1 MPKYL
6 PVNPKNWL
14 DVVGRIPRRVKD
26 DDAIGGD
33 QVDAETSGFGRDE
46 EKAGPMIRFLRERIL
61 LLQWPQ
67 QTISMKR
74 NKATF
79 GNIKLRLSLDV
90 AQIKKE
96 PPVGAN

>member
-1 MPKYL
+1 
-6 PVNPKNWL
+6 
-14 DVVGRIPRRVKD
+14 
-26 DDAIGGD
+26 
-33 QVDAETSGFGRDE
+33 
-46 EKAGPMIRFLRERIL
+46 MIRFLQERIL